1 MENKQAISG
10 ETWQRIDDLAW
21 RIQERAIR
29 KGDWQTAKDA
39 DLTNALL
46 RTLTI
51 EMWLE
56 GPQPATQNVE

>member
-1 MENKQAISG
+1 MENKQSMSG

-39 DLTNALL
+39 DLINALL
-46 RTLTI
+46 RTLSI

-56 GPQPATQNVE
+56 RPQPTTQNVE